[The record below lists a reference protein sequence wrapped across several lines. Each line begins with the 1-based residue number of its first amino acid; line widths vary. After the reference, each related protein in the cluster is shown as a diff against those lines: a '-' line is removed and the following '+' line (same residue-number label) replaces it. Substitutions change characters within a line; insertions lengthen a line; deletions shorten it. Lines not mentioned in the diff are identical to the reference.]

1 MKKIMSA
8 ALAATMAMSLA
19 ACGGSTSSS
28 TASTAGTNEAAS
40 SAASGDSITIGLLA
54 PLSGDVAVYGQA
66 VRNGAM
72 LYIDEINAQ
81 GGINGKQINVIE
93 YDEKGDATE
102 AVTAFT
108 KMVDEGITALIGDV
122 TTTPTEAVVAESQD
136 YNMPMIT
143 ASATAEAVTYDAESE
158 TLYSNVFRAC
168 FTDPFQGTK
177 MADYAYNKMGATTAA
192 VIYQTGNDYSEG
204 LYNTFVEEFEALGG
218 TIVDS
223 EGYAKGDVD
232 FNAQL
237 TNINASSADVVFC
250 PNYYE
255 DDGKIVKQARAI
267 GITAAFVGGDGW
279 GGVCD
284 YATAE
289 ELEGSMFCSGYAGG
303 SNADW
308 EDAYETAYGE
318 AFPNMFAPLGYDAA
332 MTLCIGLQAAE
343 DAGLEAG
350 TEEYKQ
356 AVIDGMK
363 GATVE
368 GVTGRFTFDEYNNP
382 VKETAIL
389 TIADGAEKLVEMY

>member
-8 ALAATMAMSLA
+8 AMAAAMAMSLV
-19 ACGGSTSSS
+19 ACGGS
-28 TASTAGTNEAAS
+28 ASS
-40 SAASGDSITIGLLA
+40 SAAPAASGASADSITIGLLA
-54 PLSGDVAVYGQA
+54 PLSGDAAVYGQA

-72 LYIDEINAQ
+72 LYINEINAK

-108 KMVDEGITALIGDV
+108 KMVDEGITGLIGDV

-143 ASATAEAVTYDAESE
+143 ASATAEAVTYDVESD
-158 TLYSNVFRAC
+158 TLYANAFRAC
-168 FTDPFQGTK
+168 FIDPFQGTK
-177 MADYAYNKMGATTAA
+177 MADYAFNKMGAKTAA

-204 LYNTFVEEFEALGG
+204 LNANFVEEFEKLGG
-218 TIVDS
+218 KVVDS

-237 TNINASSADVVFC
+237 TNINASGVDIVFC

-255 DDGKIVKQARAI
+255 DNGKIVKQARAI
-267 GITAAFVGGDGW
+267 GIEAPFVGGDGW

-289 ELEGSMFCSGYAGG
+289 ELEGSIFCSGYAGG
-303 SNADW
+303 SNPEW
-308 EDAYETAYGE
+308 EAAYKEAYGE
-318 AFPNMFAPLGYDAA
+318 AFPNMFSPLGYDAA
-332 MTLCIGLQAAE
+332 MTMCIGLQAAE

-350 TEEYKQ
+350 SDEYKQ

-363 GATVE
+363 NATVN
-368 GVTGRFTFDEYNNP
+368 GVTGEFTFDEHNNP
-382 VKETAIL
+382 TKQTAIL
-389 TIADGAEKLVEMY
+389 TIHDGAEQLVEMY

>member
-1 MKKIMSA
+1 MKKIVSA
-8 ALAATMAMSLA
+8 AMAAAMAMSLA
-19 ACGGSTSSS
+19 ACGGNS
-28 TASTAGTNEAAS
+28 ASTAPAAS
-40 SAASGDSITIGLLA
+40 ANAASDAAASGDSITIGLLA
-54 PLSGDVAVYGQA
+54 PLSGDVASYGQA

-72 LYIDEINAQ
+72 LYINEINAK

-122 TTTPTEAVVAESQD
+122 TTTPTEAVVAESQE

-143 ASATAEAVTYDAESE
+143 ASATAEAVTYDAESD
-158 TLYSNVFRAC
+158 TQYTNVFRAC
-168 FTDPFQGTK
+168 FIDPFQGTK
-177 MADYAYNKMGATTAA
+177 MADYAYNKMGATTAG

-204 LYNTFVEEFEALGG
+204 LMANFVSEFEALGG

-237 TNINASSADVVFC
+237 TNINAAGPDIVFC

-255 DDGKIVKQARAI
+255 DNGKIVKQARAI
-267 GITAAFVGGDGW
+267 GIEVPFVGGDGW

-289 ELEGSMFCSGYAGG
+289 ELEGSIFCSGYAGG

-308 EDAYETAYGE
+308 EAAYQAAYGE
-318 AFPNMFAPLGYDAA
+318 AFPSMFSPLGYDAA
-332 MTLCIGLQAAE
+332 RTLCIGLQAAE

-350 TEEYKQ
+350 TDEYKQ

-363 GATVE
+363 NATVE
-368 GVTGRFTFDEYNNP
+368 GVTGEFTFDEHNNP
-382 VKETAIL
+382 VKQTAIL
-389 TIADGAEKLVEMY
+389 TIHDGAEQLIEMY

>member
-8 ALAATMAMSLA
+8 AMAAAMAMSLA
-19 ACGGSTSSS
+19 ACGGSSSS
-28 TASTAGTNEAAS
+28 SAATAAS
-40 SAASGDSITIGLLA
+40 GANSGAAASGDSITIGLLA
-54 PLSGDVAVYGQA
+54 PLSGDAAAYGQA

-72 LYIDEINAQ
+72 LYINELNAK

-108 KMVDEGITALIGDV
+108 KMVDEGITGLIGDV

-136 YNMPMIT
+136 YNMPVIT
-143 ASATAEAVTYDAESE
+143 ASATAEAVTYDAESD
-158 TLYSNVFRAC
+158 TLYANAFRAC
-168 FTDPFQGTK
+168 FIDPFQGTK
-177 MADYAYNKMGATTAA
+177 MADYAYNKMSATTAA

-204 LYNTFVEEFEALGG
+204 LMENFVSEFESLGG
-218 TIVDS
+218 KVVDS

-237 TNINASSADVVFC
+237 TNIKAANPDIVFC

-255 DDGKIVKQARAI
+255 DDGKIIKQARAI
-267 GITAAFVGGDGW
+267 GIDVPFVGGDGW
-279 GGVCD
+279 DGAVD

-289 ELEGSMFCSGYAGG
+289 ELEGTVFCSGYAGG
-303 SNADW
+303 SNPEW
-308 EDAYETAYGE
+308 EAAYKEAYGE
-318 AFPNMFAPLGYDAA
+318 TYPSMFAPLGYDAA
-332 MTLCIGLQAAE
+332 MALCIGLQAAE

-350 TEEYKQ
+350 SDDYKQ

-363 GATVE
+363 NATVD
-368 GVTGRFTFDEYNNP
+368 GVTGKFTFDEYNNP
-382 VKETAIL
+382 AKETAIL
-389 TIADGAEKLVEMY
+389 NIHDGVASLLEMY

>member
-1 MKKIMSA
+1 MKKIVSA
-8 ALAATMAMSLA
+8 AMAAAMAMSLA
-19 ACGGSTSSS
+19 ACGGNS
-28 TASTAGTNEAAS
+28 ASTAPAAS
-40 SAASGDSITIGLLA
+40 ANAASGAAASGDSITIGLLA
-54 PLSGDVAVYGQA
+54 PLSGDVASYGQA

-72 LYIDEINAQ
+72 LYINEINAK

-122 TTTPTEAVVAESQD
+122 TTTPTEAVVAESQE

-143 ASATAEAVTYDAESE
+143 ASATAEAVTYDAESD
-158 TLYSNVFRAC
+158 TQYTNVFRAC
-168 FTDPFQGTK
+168 FIDPFQGTK
-177 MADYAYNKMGATTAA
+177 MADYAYNKMGATTAG

-204 LYNTFVEEFEALGG
+204 LMANFVSEFEALGG

-237 TNINASSADVVFC
+237 TNINAAGPDIVFC

-255 DDGKIVKQARAI
+255 DNGKIVKQARAI
-267 GITAAFVGGDGW
+267 GIEVPFVGGDGW

-289 ELEGSMFCSGYAGG
+289 ELEGSIFCSGYAGG

-308 EDAYETAYGE
+308 EAAYQAAYGE
-318 AFPNMFAPLGYDAA
+318 AFPSMFSPLGYDAA

-350 TEEYKQ
+350 TDEYKQ

-363 GATVE
+363 NATVE
-368 GVTGRFTFDEYNNP
+368 GVTGEFTFDEHNNP
-382 VKETAIL
+382 VKQTAIL
-389 TIADGAEKLVEMY
+389 TIHDGAEQLIEMY

>member
-1 MKKIMSA
+1 MKKIVSA
-8 ALAATMAMSLA
+8 AMAAAMAMSLA
-19 ACGGSTSSS
+19 ACGGNS
-28 TASTAGTNEAAS
+28 ASTAPVASANAAS
-40 SAASGDSITIGLLA
+40 GAAASGDSITIGLLA
-54 PLSGDVAVYGQA
+54 PLSGDVASYGQA

-72 LYIDEINAQ
+72 LYINEINAK

-122 TTTPTEAVVAESQD
+122 TTTPTEAVVAESQE

-143 ASATAEAVTYDAESE
+143 ASATAEAVTYDAESD
-158 TLYSNVFRAC
+158 TQYTNVFRAC
-168 FTDPFQGTK
+168 FIDPFQGTK
-177 MADYAYNKMGATTAA
+177 MADYAYNKMGATTAG

-204 LYNTFVEEFEALGG
+204 LMANFVSEFEALGG

-237 TNINASSADVVFC
+237 TNINAAGPDIVFC

-255 DDGKIVKQARAI
+255 DNGKIVKQARAI
-267 GITAAFVGGDGW
+267 GIEVPFVGGDGW

-289 ELEGSMFCSGYAGG
+289 ELEGSIFCSGYAGG

-308 EDAYETAYGE
+308 EAAYQAAYGE
-318 AFPNMFAPLGYDAA
+318 PFPSMFSPLGYDAA

-350 TEEYKQ
+350 TDEYKQ

-363 GATVE
+363 NATVE
-368 GVTGRFTFDEYNNP
+368 GVTGEFTFDEHNNP
-382 VKETAIL
+382 VKQTAIL
-389 TIADGAEKLVEMY
+389 TIHDGAEQLIEMY